1 MHLYEE
7 LGPSFVREL
16 DGMFAIALWDD
27 RRKRLVLARDRFGK
41 KPLLYAEAGGRL
53 WFGSEF
59 QALLADPAIRRDI
72 DYDAL
77 DEYLSFMSVPA
88 PLHHLPADSQAAAGA
103 RAGSRCA
110 GHAPVKR
117 YWSLEYLPKID
128 IGEDE
133 AAREVRRLLTEAVRK
148 RLISEVPLGAFLSG
162 GVDSSAVVAIMAGL
176 VSDAGQ
182 DVLDRLRRS
191 ALQRAAARAAGGRA
205 LRLRPSRVRGAAAR
219 DRGAADARAALRR
232 AVRGLVGDS
241 ELLSRAADAP
251 ARDRGA

>member
-1 MHLYEE
+1 M
-7 LGPSFVREL
+7 GDDFVREL
-16 DGMFAIALWDD
+16 DGMFALALWDD
-27 RRKRLVLARDRFGK
+27 RRKRLLLARDRFGK

-77 DEYLSFMSVPA
+77 DEYLSFMSIPA
-88 PLHHLPADSQAAAGA
+88 PRTIYRQIRKLPPAHVLVRDAQGTHVS
-103 RAGSRCA
+103 
-110 GHAPVKR
+110 R
-117 YWSLEYLPKID
+117 YWSLEYQPKIE

-176 VSDAGQ
+176 IGDRGQ
-182 DVLDRLRRS
+182 DVRDRLRRS
-191 ALQRAAARAAGGRA
+191 ALQRAAVRATGGRA
-205 LRLRPSRVRGAAAR
+205 IRLRSPRVRGPAAR
-219 DRGAADARAALRR
+219 HRSAADAGPPLRR
-232 AVRGLVGDS
+232 AVRRLVGDS
-241 ELLSRAADAP
+241 QLLSRAS
-251 ARDRGA
+251 